1 MHLASDLAISKSS
14 RRGPALVGLLPSR
27 AGGLFCTNAV
37 FLDTLHVTDVPH
49 APTATPRPREAA
61 SWKARLALAY
71 RADPGRCAVDF
82 RHEGPLRI
90 LQTLYPEGPAIA
102 HNVLVHPPSGLVG
115 GDLLDIDIRVG
126 PAAHGLVT
134 TPGATRFYRSA
145 GECAVQRT
153 SIALAAG
160 ARFEWLPLEAICYS
174 GCIAENRLTLDL
186 ADGAEMIG
194 WDVTALGLPA
204 SLLAFERGSLLQHL
218 ELRGHWLERGRIA
231 AGDKA
236 LLDGPLGLA
245 GHRCLGTLFFA
256 AGSALPR
263 GRREQALQVANDVI
277 AAHRGGAVA
286 GVTAAGGQVIV
297 VRVLAPLVEPALA
310 LFKAVRAAWRAALW
324 ELPATVPRTW
334 AL

>member
-1 MHLASDLAISKSS
+1 M
-14 RRGPALVGLLPSR
+14 P
-27 AGGLFCTNAV
+27 
-37 FLDTLHVTDVPH
+37 LDTADVNDVPR
-49 APTATPRPREAA
+49 AATPRPRAPREAA
-61 SWKARLALAY
+61 GWHARLALAY
-71 RADPGRCAVDF
+71 RRDQDRCAVDF

-102 HNVLVHPPSGLVG
+102 HNVLVHPPSGIVG

-126 PAAHGLVT
+126 PATHGLVT

-145 GECAVQRT
+145 GEPAVQRAAV
-153 SIALAAG
+153 SLAAG

-204 SLLAFERGSLLQHL
+204 ARLGFERGSLLQHL
-218 ELRGHWLERGRIA
+218 ELRGRWLERGRIA
-231 AGDKA
+231 AEDA
-236 LLDGPLGLA
+236 RLLDGPLGLA
-245 GHRCLGTLFFA
+245 GHRCFGTLFFA

-263 GRREQALQVANDVI
+263 GRREQALQVANEVI
-277 AAHRGGAVA
+277 ASHRDGAVA
-286 GVTAAGGQVIV
+286 GVTAAAPEVIV

-310 LFKAVRAAWRAALW
+310 LFKAIRAAWRPALW
-324 ELPATVPRTW
+324 ELAATVPRIW

>member
-1 MHLASDLAISKSS
+1 
-14 RRGPALVGLLPSR
+14 
-27 AGGLFCTNAV
+27 
-37 FLDTLHVTDVPH
+37 
-49 APTATPRPREAA
+49 
-61 SWKARLALAY
+61 LAY
-71 RADPGRCAVDF
+71 RADQGRCAVDF
-82 RHEGPLRI
+82 RHEGPLRV
-90 LQTLYPEGPAIA
+90 LQTLHPEGPAIA

-145 GECAVQRT
+145 GEPAVQR
-153 SIALAAG
+153 SAISLAAG

-204 SLLAFERGSLLQHL
+204 ARLAFERGSLLQHL
-218 ELRGHWLERGRIA
+218 ELRGRWLERGRIA
-231 AGDKA
+231 AEDA
-236 LLDGPLGLA
+236 LLLDGPLGLA
-245 GHRCLGTLFFA
+245 GHRCFGTLFFA

-263 GRREQALQVANDVI
+263 GRREQALQVTNEVI
-277 AAHRGGAVA
+277 AAHRDRALA
-286 GVTAAGGQVIV
+286 GVTAAAPEVIV

-310 LFKAVRAAWRAALW
+310 LLKAIRAAWRPALW
-324 ELPATVPRTW
+324 GLPATLPRTW